1 MTEIQ
6 ERCATW
12 QQDLQRMLA
21 ADDNDAAKALA
32 IQIYSHFVK
41 NIPGN
46 GTFYEH
52 ADFAAVVGIIKDIE
66 PLIPPAGILAV
77 GAYVLMKRPGC
88 PYDENRNERV
98 EANDSTADVIRLFGL
113 LAKHA
118 MKGYTEAHV
127 STKVMH
133 LLRQVLSQ
141 NAHSMTIEEMKPFLE
156 ISPEISWLGRD
167 GMTLLNVFQGP
178 ETPYFEH
185 ETSLSNQGVNTVT
198 NQALV
203 ALLYNNFDGGP
214 DGGELDD
221 VLTGQ
226 PLAGSFDELTLRLLQ
241 ICEAGIKMDMRRTD
255 VILVSQ
261 ILERMAH
268 IAKVEAGTERAQH
281 YATAIQ
287 AVVQITLPITPNI
300 LDKNCIYRAQGNKRN
315 PMADDGFYNFCT
327 VKALTNTAVVLE
339 SPEAMAALEQFRYNV
354 LLHLTHMS
362 PTFHKHGKEYPYVD
376 QQHIAALADLC
387 TDALSAEG
395 ALQPLNR
402 KGRLYLLQS
411 MNHGP
416 LRNKLLSGDLK
427 MSKEVFGH
435 DLGL

>member
-1 MTEIQ
+1 MTEMQ

-12 QQDLQRMLA
+12 QQELQRLL
-21 ADDNDAAKALA
+21 ADDKASAKELA

-46 GTFYEH
+46 GMFYEH
-52 ADFAAVVGIIKDIE
+52 ADFQAVVSLIKEIE
-66 PLIPPAGILAV
+66 PLIPPAGVLAV
-77 GAYVLMKRPGC
+77 GAYVMMKRPGC
-88 PYDENRNERV
+88 PYEENRNERV
-98 EANDSTADVIRLFGL
+98 EANDSTGNVIELFGL
-113 LAKHA
+113 LARHA
-118 MKGYTEAHV
+118 MKGYTESHV

-156 ISPEISWLGRD
+156 ISAEISWLGRS
-167 GMTLLNVFQGP
+167 GQTLLNVFQGP
-178 ETPYFEH
+178 ETPYFER
-185 ETSLSNQGVNTVT
+185 ETSLSNLGVNTVA

-203 ALLYNNFDGGP
+203 ALLYNCFDGGP

-221 VLTGQ
+221 VLVGQ
-226 PLAGSFDELTLRLLQ
+226 PLAGGFDELTLRLLQ
-241 ICEAGIKMDMRRTD
+241 ICQAGIKMEMRRTD

-268 IAKVEAGTERAQH
+268 IANVEAGTERAQH

-287 AVVQITLPITPNI
+287 AVVQITLQVIPNI
-300 LDKNCIYRAQGNKRN
+300 LDKNSIYKAQGTKTN
-315 PMADDGFYNFCT
+315 PMADDGMYNFCT
-327 VKALTNTAVVLE
+327 VKALTTTAVALE
-339 SPEAMAALEQFRYNV
+339 SSEAMAALEQFRYNV
-354 LLHLTHMS
+354 LLHLTHVS
-362 PTFHKHGKEYPYVD
+362 PTFHKHGKAFPYVD
-376 QQHIAALADLC
+376 QEHIAALADLC
-387 TDALSAEG
+387 PNALSAED
-395 ALQPLNR
+395 ALKPLNG
-402 KGRLYLLQS
+402 KARLLLLKT

-416 LRNKLLSGDLK
+416 VRNKLLSGDLK

>member
-6 ERCATW
+6 ERCARW
-12 QQDLQRMLA
+12 QQELQRMLA
-21 ADDNDAAKALA
+21 ADDKDTAKALA

-46 GTFYEH
+46 GLFYEH
-52 ADFAAVVGIIKDIE
+52 SDFEAVVSLIKDIE
-66 PLIPPAGILAV
+66 PLIPPAGLLTLGGIV
-77 GAYVLMKRPGC
+77 MMKRPGC
-88 PYDENRNERV
+88 PYDDNRNDRV
-98 EANDSTADVIRLFGL
+98 EANASTPDITTLFGL

-118 MKGYTEAHV
+118 IAGYSESGVH
-127 STKVMH
+127 TKMLH
-133 LLRQVLSQ
+133 LLRQVLAQ
-141 NAHSMTIEEMKPFLE
+141 NAHSMTINEMRPFLE
-156 ISPEISWLGRD
+156 ISPEISWLGRS
-167 GMTLLNVFQGP
+167 GQTLLSVFQGP
-178 ETPYFEH
+178 ETPYFER

-203 ALLYNNFDGGP
+203 ALLYNCFDGGP

-221 VLTGQ
+221 VLVGQ
-226 PLAGSFDELTLRLLQ
+226 PLAGGFDELTLRLLQ
-241 ICEAGIKMDMRRTD
+241 ICQAGIKMEMRRTD

-261 ILERMAH
+261 ILERMVH
-268 IAKVEAGTERAQH
+268 IANVEDGTERAQH

-287 AVVQITLPITPNI
+287 AVVQVTLPVIPNI
-300 LDKNCIYRAQGNKRN
+300 LDKNCIYKAIGTKQN

-327 VKALTNTAVVLE
+327 VKALTNTAVALE

-362 PTFHKHGKEYPYVD
+362 PTFHKHGKAYPYVD
-376 QQHIAALADLC
+376 QAHIAALADLC
-387 TDALSAEG
+387 HESLIRDD

-402 KGRLYLLQS
+402 KGRLYLLKT

-416 LRNKLLSGDLK
+416 VRNKLLSGDLK